1 MTGLRTALV
10 RDPMPWE
17 WDELEA
23 KVSRPEYQRAGD
35 YFGLWAMSEPQ
46 FAGLF
51 DLVMRMDL
59 AEHIKSAEKP
69 AAVSGAAAK
78 SDDQGLAVSRDGIA
92 VISLAGTLMKQAS
105 SFSSSTSTVEARR
118 KVRDAKSRAD
128 VLGALFVIDSPGG
141 TVAGNQALADDIAA
155 LQAVKPTAAFIE
167 DLGASAAYWLASQT
181 GHIATNATGLVG
193 SIGTFMAVRDTSK
206 AAEDMNIK
214 VHVIRAGALKGAGT
228 PGTEITDEMLA
239 AWQQMVNQLNDQ
251 FVGAVSNGRKMTVE
265 QVLAIAD
272 GRVFV
277 GQEALKNGLVDA
289 VWSIEDSVRLLTERI
304 GSGRKSG
311 SSSSSEGGRQM
322 AAASYQELKQSLK
335 GADNDFIASQLDA
348 EADLPTAI
356 SAWIDEQN
364 KRLAAA
370 KKTADDASA
379 ASKLRPGAGPGI
391 GAGSGGDADAEIDAE
406 SGDVIADWNAH
417 FEACLDKADGDV
429 DRALMAAV
437 GKKPDLH
444 AAFKAA
450 TNPDRANEI
459 LQHARKLGVKFS
471 S

>member
-1 MTGLRTALV
+1 MSGLRPALI

-17 WDELEA
+17 WNELEA
-23 KVSRPEYQRAGD
+23 RMARPEYSRVGD
-35 YFGLWAMSEPQ
+35 YFGLWAMHEPQ

-59 AEHIKSAEKP
+59 AEHVKASQADP
-69 AAVSGAAAK
+69 VAK

-92 VISLAGTLMKQAS
+92 VISLSGTLMKQAS
-105 SFSSSTSTVEARR
+105 SFSSSTSTVDARR

-141 TVAGNQALADDIAA
+141 TVAGNQALAEDIAA
-155 LQAVKPTAAFIE
+155 LQAEKPTAAFIE

-181 GHIATNATGLVG
+181 GHIATNGTGLVG

-251 FVGAVSNGRKMTVE
+251 FVGAVAKGRKMTVE

-289 VWSIEDSVRLLTERI
+289 VWSVEDSVRLLTERI

-311 SSSSSEGGRQM
+311 SSSSKGGRQM
-322 AAASYQELKQSLK
+322 AATYQELKANLV
-335 GADNDFIASQLDA
+335 GADPAFITSQLDA
-348 EADLPTAI
+348 GAELPAAM
-356 SAWIDEQN
+356 SAWMQEQN
-364 KRLAAA
+364 KRIQSANQAAA
-370 KKTADDASA
+370 DAAEA
-379 ASKLRPGAGPGI
+379 AKLKPGAGPGI
-391 GAGSGGDADAEIDAE
+391 GAGTEENPEAGAE
-406 SGDVIADWNAH
+406 SGDVIADWNALM
-417 FEACLDKADGDV
+417 EDCLAKTGGDQ
-429 DRALMAAV
+429 DAALLRAA
-437 GKKPDLH
+437 GKNPALH
-444 AAFKAA
+444 AKFKAA
-450 TNPDRANEI
+450 TNPEFSGQI
-459 LQHARKLGVKFS
+459 LKHAKKLGVDV
-471 S
+471 